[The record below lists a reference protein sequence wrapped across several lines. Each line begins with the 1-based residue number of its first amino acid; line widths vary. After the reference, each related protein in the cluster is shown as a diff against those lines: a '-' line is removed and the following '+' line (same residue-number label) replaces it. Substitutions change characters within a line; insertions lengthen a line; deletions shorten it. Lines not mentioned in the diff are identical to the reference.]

1 MPARIPAGVTSTA
14 PVARED
20 LKSTT
25 YELFVLAISILS
37 IINLALV
44 AILPI
49 RSPQWW
55 LVAYV
60 DAFLT
65 IIFVGDFTYRLTTA
79 PSKWGYVRHGG
90 GVFDLLGCLPGLRIF
105 RLFRILRA
113 ARIIRRLGGPRVLRE
128 LRGEFAAGT
137 LYLVVFLG
145 FFVLEFVGLL
155 ELHFEENAPGANIT
169 TGGDALWWG
178 YVTAT
183 TVGYG
188 DKYPTTPGG
197 RLVGALMLT
206 VGVALFATFS
216 GFLANTFLSRKR
228 SVEPAGERDL
238 ESMLS
243 ELERLAEQQQRQ
255 TAAIRARI
263 AELETGG

>member
-1 MPARIPAGVTSTA
+1 MAETTDDRG
-14 PVARED
+14 D
-20 LKSTT
+20 MKGTT
-25 YELFVLAISILS
+25 YELFVLAISLLS
-37 IINLALV
+37 IVNLVLV
-44 AILPI
+44 VVLPFQ
-49 RSPQWW
+49 SQPWW
-55 LVAYV
+55 LVSYV

-65 IIFVGDFTYRLTTA
+65 IIFVADFTYRLTTTR
-79 PSKWGYVRHGG
+79 SKWGYLRHRG

-113 ARIIRRLGGPRVLRE
+113 SRIIRRLGGRKVLRE
-128 LRGEFAAGT
+128 LRGELAEGT

-155 ELHFEENAPGANIT
+155 ELHFEQDAPGANIT

-188 DKYPTTPGG
+188 DKYPVTPGG

-216 GFLANTFLSRKR
+216 GFLANAFLSRKR
-228 SVEPAGERDL
+228 AGSSVKSA
-238 ESMLS
+238 
-243 ELERLAEQQQRQ
+243 ELQAALAELDRLAEEQQRV
-255 TAAIRARI
+255 TASLRTRI
-263 AELETGG
+263 AELEARG